1 VVLWVVAGVSLLLAL
16 ASLLRVRRLSRT
28 LEALSQSYW
37 ELRYDYTR
45 LRSQVAR
52 LDPDQAEPETPPP
65 APPGESVTFVPLS
78 SIKRKAQPGPPDPGE
93 QSSHGQ

>member
-1 VVLWVVAGVSLLLAL
+1 VVLWVVAGVSLLLAFAAL
-16 ASLLRVRRLSRT
+16 SWARRLSRR

-52 LDPDQAEPETPPP
+52 LDPMQPDAEPASEPPDQ
-65 APPGESVTFVPLS
+65 SVTFVPLS
-78 SIKRKAQPGPPDPGE
+78 AIKKKL
-93 QSSHGQ
+93 